1 VIFTGGVPHEE
12 TIDFYDLCD
21 VFIMPNRL
29 WNDKVEGLPNALLEA
44 SARGKPAIAG
54 DHGGS
59 KEAIQHGLT
68 GYLVN
73 PESIDEIADA
83 ILALIMDEEKA
94 RNMGE
99 NAKLMVE
106 KSFTEEKMI
115 KNYLKVI
122 NSPIKEDPPARL
134 II

>member
-1 VIFTGGVPHEE
+1 
-12 TIDFYDLCD
+12 
-21 VFIMPNRL
+21 
-29 WNDKVEGLPNALLEA
+29 
-44 SARGKPAIAG
+44 
-54 DHGGS
+54 
-59 KEAIQHGLT
+59 
-68 GYLVN
+68 VN